1 VREQNGLIFLFWFY
15 AVCYKVRGSMPGR
28 HTIKFYQADV
38 FTSLP
43 FGGNPVAV
51 IPDADGLNDD
61 QLQQVAREMN
71 LSETVF
77 VFPPTDKAAVVRLRI
92 FTPTQEIPFA
102 GHPVLGTF
110 FILAELGIIP
120 AKEPVTRIMQECNIG
135 LFPVELHTEDGRVDR
150 VVMTQPKPEF
160 LGPVEETE
168 DLYKVAS
175 ALGLSKHVIAD
186 TKWPIEVVSTGLP
199 VMIVPVRTLTAVRS
213 IRPDRSAIMDVC
225 RRFGANGVMVF
236 TTVTVEPSATVHTRM
251 FAPSIGILEDPATGS
266 ASGALGAY
274 LVQNGVVEVLPST
287 DIIAEQ
293 GYEIDRPSRIFVQV
307 ESDDDVI
314 QTVKVGGQ
322 CVTVVEGT
330 LTF

>member
-1 VREQNGLIFLFWFY
+1 
-15 AVCYKVRGSMPGR
+15 MPDR
-28 HTIKFYQADV
+28 RALKFYQADV
-38 FTSLP
+38 FSGEP

-51 IPDADGLNDD
+51 FPDAGGLTDD
-61 QLQQVAREMN
+61 ELQQIAREMN

-77 VFPPTDKAAVVRLRI
+77 VFPPTDQAAVVKLRI

-110 FILAELGIIP
+110 FILAELGIVP
-120 AKEPVTRIMQECNIG
+120 VKESMTRVMQECNIG
-135 LFPVELHTEDGRVDR
+135 LFSVELHAEDGLVER

-160 LGPVEETE
+160 LGPVEEAE

-175 ALGLSKHVIAD
+175 ALGLAKHVIAD
-186 TKWPIEVVSTGLP
+186 MKWPIEVVSTGLP

-213 IRPDRSAIMDVC
+213 IRPDASAITDVC
-225 RRFGANGVMVF
+225 RRFGANGIMVF
-236 TTVTVEPSATVHTRM
+236 TTVTVEPTATVHARM

-274 LVQNGVVEVLPST
+274 LVQNRVVEVTPT
-287 DIIAEQ
+287 TEIVVEQ
-293 GYEIDRPSRIFVQV
+293 GYEIERPSQIFVQV
-307 ESDDDVI
+307 ESEHEVI

-322 CVTVVEGT
+322 CVMVVEGV
-330 LTF
+330 LKF

>member
-1 VREQNGLIFLFWFY
+1 MSDRRSL
-15 AVCYKVRGSMPGR
+15 
-28 HTIKFYQADV
+28 KFYQVDV
-38 FTSLP
+38 FTGQP

-51 IPDADGLNDD
+51 FPDVQDLTHI
-61 QLQQVAREMN
+61 QLQQIAREMN

-77 VFPPTDKAAVVRLRI
+77 VLPPTDPAAVVRVRI

-110 FILAELGIIP
+110 FILAELGIIS
-120 AKEPVTRIMQECNIG
+120 AKEPVTRFMQECNIG
-135 LFPVELHTEDGRVDR
+135 LFPVELHTDAGLVDL

-160 LGPVEETE
+160 LGQVDDRE
-168 DLYKVAS
+168 DRYKIAA
-175 ALGLSKHVIAD
+175 ALGMAKHMIAD
-186 TKWPIEVVSTGLP
+186 AKWPIEVVSTGLP
-199 VMIVPVRTLTAVRS
+199 VLIVPARTLTAVRS
-213 IRPDRSAIMDVC
+213 IQPDPSAIIDIC
-225 RRFGANGVMVF
+225 RRFGANGLLVF

-274 LVQNGVVEVLPST
+274 LVQNGVVDVAPTTE
-287 DIIAEQ
+287 IIVEQ
-293 GYEIDRPSRIFVQV
+293 GYEIERPSQIIVRV
-307 ESDDDVI
+307 ESDDDII

-322 CVTVVEGT
+322 CVTVVQGT

>member
-1 VREQNGLIFLFWFY
+1 
-15 AVCYKVRGSMPGR
+15 MPDR
-28 HTIKFYQADV
+28 RSLKFYQADV
-38 FTSLP
+38 FSGEP

-51 IPDADGLNDD
+51 FPDAGGLTDD
-61 QLQQVAREMN
+61 ELQQIAREMN

-77 VFPPTDKAAVVRLRI
+77 VFPPTDKAAVVKLRI

-120 AKEPVTRIMQECNIG
+120 VKESMTRVMQECNIG
-135 LFPVELHTEDGRVDR
+135 LFPVELHAEDGLVER

-160 LGPVEETE
+160 LGPVEEAE

-175 ALGLSKHVIAD
+175 ALGLAKHVIAD
-186 TKWPIEVVSTGLP
+186 MKWPIEVVSTGLP

-213 IRPDRSAIMDVC
+213 IRPDASAITDVC
-225 RRFGANGVMVF
+225 RRFGANGIMVF
-236 TTVTVEPSATVHTRM
+236 TTVTVEPTATVHARM

-274 LVQNGVVEVLPST
+274 LVQNRVVEVTPT
-287 DIIAEQ
+287 TEIVVEQ
-293 GYEIDRPSRIFVQV
+293 GYEIERPSQIFVQV
-307 ESDDDVI
+307 ETEHEVI

-322 CVTVVEGT
+322 CVMVVEGV
-330 LTF
+330 LKF

>member
-1 VREQNGLIFLFWFY
+1 
-15 AVCYKVRGSMPGR
+15 MTDR

-38 FTSLP
+38 FTAQP

-51 IPDADGLNDD
+51 IPDAEGLNDD
-61 QLQQVAREMN
+61 QLQQIAREMN

-77 VFPPTDKAAVVRLRI
+77 VFPPTDQAAVVRLRI

-110 FILAELGIIP
+110 FILADLGIIP
-120 AKEPVTRIMQECNIG
+120 VKDSVTRVMQECNIG
-135 LFPVELHTEDGRVDR
+135 LFPVELHAEAGQVER

-168 DLYKVAS
+168 DLYKVAG

-213 IRPDRSAIMDVC
+213 IRPDASAIMDLC
-225 RRFGANGVMVF
+225 RRFGANGIMVF

-274 LVQNGVVEVLPST
+274 LVQNGVVDVMPTTE
-287 DIIAEQ
+287 IIAEQ
-293 GYEIDRPSRIFVQV
+293 GYEIDRPSCVFIQV
-307 ESDDDVI
+307 DSDDDII
-314 QTVKVGGQ
+314 QSVKVGGQ
-322 CVTVVEGT
+322 CVRVIEGT
-330 LTF
+330 LNF

>member
-1 VREQNGLIFLFWFY
+1 MTEQ
-15 AVCYKVRGSMPGR
+15 RS
-28 HTIKFYQADV
+28 IKFYQADV
-38 FTSLP
+38 FTAEP

-51 IPDADGLNDD
+51 IPDAQGLNDD
-61 QLQQVAREMN
+61 ELQQIAREMN

-77 VFPPTDKAAVVRLRI
+77 VFPPTDRAAVARLRI

-102 GHPVLGTF
+102 GHPVIGTF
-110 FILAELGIIP
+110 FLLAELGAIP
-120 AKEPVTRIMQECNIG
+120 VKQSMTRVMQECNIG
-135 LFPVELHTEDGRVDR
+135 LFPVELYAEDGQVER

-199 VMIVPVRTLTAVRS
+199 VLIVPVRTLTAVRS
-213 IRPDRSAIMDVC
+213 IRPDATAIMDVC
-225 RRFGANGVMVF
+225 RRFGANGIMVF

-274 LVQNGVVEVLPST
+274 LVQNGVVDVAPTTE
-287 DIIAEQ
+287 IIAEQ
-293 GYEIDRPSRIFVQV
+293 GYAIDRPSRIYIQV
-307 ESDDDVI
+307 DSDDDII
-314 QTVKVGGQ
+314 QSVKVGGQ
-322 CVTVVEGT
+322 CVRVIEGT
-330 LTF
+330 LKF

>member
-1 VREQNGLIFLFWFY
+1 
-15 AVCYKVRGSMPGR
+15 MPDR
-28 HTIKFYQADV
+28 RSLKFYQADV
-38 FTSLP
+38 FTSEP

-51 IPDADGLNDD
+51 FPEADGLSDD
-61 QLQQVAREMN
+61 QLQQIAREMN

-77 VFPPTDKAAVVRLRI
+77 VFPPTDQAAVARLRI

-110 FILAELGIIP
+110 YVLAELGIIP
-120 AKEPVTRIMQECNIG
+120 VKAAVTRVMQECNIG
-135 LFPVELHTEDGRVDR
+135 LFPVELHADEGQVER

-175 ALGLSKHVIAD
+175 ALGLAKHVIAD

-213 IRPDRSAIMDVC
+213 IRPDASAITDVC
-225 RRFGANGVMVF
+225 RRFGANGIMVY
-236 TTVTVEPSATVHTRM
+236 TTVTVEPSSTVHTRM
-251 FAPSIGILEDPATGS
+251 FAPAIGILEDPATGS

-274 LVQNGVVEVLPST
+274 LVQNGVVEVAPAT
-287 DIIAEQ
+287 AIIAEQ
-293 GYEIDRPSRIFVQV
+293 GYAIDRPSRIFVQV
-307 ESDDDVI
+307 DSDDDII

-322 CVTVVEGT
+322 CVMVVEGV
-330 LTF
+330 LKF